1 MPIQEFD
8 AKTEYKV
15 KPALPHSLAHKPVY
29 AMPYWHFDGMHKRN
43 TDAKYLSVGLSQ
55 WGDTDLSLKIMRHDK
70 QWSPQSEELPLHRV
84 IDSALFLAKVLL
96 DRENQSVEIER
107 NLFVDQ
113 KNGFLVMQESVT
125 SSEQDRFD
133 NFLEKY
139 DGDLKARFDT
149 LYQLLSSL
157 KTQGKF

>member
-1 MPIQEFD
+1 MPIQEFG
-8 AKTEYKV
+8 ATNEYKV
-15 KPALPHSLAHKPVY
+15 KPALSHSLSHKPVY
-29 AMPYWHFDGMHKRN
+29 AMPYWHFDGMHKKD

-55 WGDTDLSLKIMRHDK
+55 WGDTDLSFKIMRHET
-70 QWSPQSEELPLHRV
+70 QWSPQSEEMPLHRV
-84 IDSALFLAKVLL
+84 IDSTLFLAKVLL

-113 KNGFLVMQESVT
+113 HRGFLVQQEAIN

-133 NFLEKY
+133 NFMEKH
-139 DGDLKARFDT
+139 DGDLKARFNT
-149 LYQLLSSL
+149 LHQLLSSL